1 MAAIWLVNLAEE
13 EVVDDVWLKAVLEVG
28 AGGLGDGAGR
38 GGDADDTTGGVCST
52 QAAWLWLTK
61 GWLLVELFGDGNG
74 GNENAGDVW
83 GTLILA
89 CWN

>member
-1 MAAIWLVNLAEE
+1 MNLALE
-13 EVVDDVWLKAVLEVG
+13 EVVDDVGLKAAELEVG

-61 GWLLVELFGDGNG
+61 G
-74 GNENAGDVW
+74 
-83 GTLILA
+83 
-89 CWN
+89 